1 MKPGILV
8 FTVIALGGCGVAY
21 AIAGV
26 SALQGF
32 ALGAGSGAFNMLA
45 MWGVITILGNAYRQ
59 TSKPGGANLFLG
71 LAFLV
76 KLPIYVLAG
85 LMAQTIGGAAIG
97 AFLAA
102 IAVVYSC
109 LIWWAFTRQ

>member
-1 MKPGILV
+1 MRPGIPT
-8 FTVIALGGCGVAY
+8 FTIIALAGCAIAY
-21 AIAGV
+21 AVAGV
-26 SALQGF
+26 PALQGF

-59 TSKPGGANLFLG
+59 TSTPGGANIFLG

-76 KLPIYVLAG
+76 KLPIYVMAG
-85 LMAQTIGGAAIG
+85 MMAQTIGGAATG

-109 LIWWAFTRQ
+109 LIWWAFTRP